1 VVRGRAK
8 RLLVAGSPRGPGQ
21 AQLSGKILEKVEMDP
36 ERFRSGAASVQ
47 FM

>member
-1 VVRGRAK
+1 
-8 RLLVAGSPRGPGQ
+8 VAGS
-21 AQLSGKILEKVEMDP
+21 QLSGKILEKVEIDP

>member
-8 RLLVAGSPRGPGQ
+8 RLLVAGS
-21 AQLSGKILEKVEMDP
+21 QLSGKILEKVEMDP